1 MVEISQNFVVFSE
14 YMNFKNLRASCE
26 YPKFLATVTFLQFL
40 NQISYFIFNS
50 TLGNVY
56 SYILWVENHGMNKC
70 RTMNENL
77 NAPLGRISPNCR
89 LLTYFGCLQIQGLK
103 FYTTCECVSTVST
116 VHSDAFLTILV

>member
-1 MVEISQNFVVFSE
+1 MV
-14 YMNFKNLRASCE
+14 
-26 YPKFLATVTFLQFL
+26 
-40 NQISYFIFNS
+40 SYFIFNS
-50 TLGNVY
+50 TPANIY
-56 SYILWVENHGMNKC
+56 SYILWVENHGMNKR

-77 NAPLGRISPNCR
+77 SAPLGPLGRISPNCR